1 MRCWVGGQTRM
12 KIRWLQY
19 FVTVAE
25 EQSVS
30 RATVRLNTSQAALSR
45 VIREME
51 ATLAVELFQRTGR
64 GMVLT
69 AEGELLRVAAQ
80 EVLDSYDAF
89 LAKVRDVSGDSV
101 ASLRILLPPR
111 LSAFLMR
118 PFVEALA
125 EKYIRVT
132 PEVFEALSEDIQTQ
146 LRLKKADIGI
156 YYTPR
161 SFDDDAGELIAT
173 ECLYISGTP
182 DVVGPASVPITM
194 QEASTIPVL
203 MQSQPAVFRD
213 FVERSFQENDCKL
226 QVRHNVNT
234 VEAQLQYARAGDG
247 ATILPYCS
255 VKRDTDAGTLVSR
268 KIIDPEIRRGVYL
281 NTASQATTRMQRDA
295 IAVLKSVVEAMHQE
309 FRWDIEKA

>member
-1 MRCWVGGQTRM
+1 M

-30 RATVRLNTSQAALSR
+30 RATVKLNTSQAALSR

-69 AEGELLRVAAQ
+69 AEGEVLRVAAQ
-80 EVLDSYDAF
+80 EVLDSYDGF

-118 PFVEALA
+118 PFAEALA
-125 EKYIRVT
+125 KKYIRVN
-132 PEVFEALSEDIQTQ
+132 PEVFEALSEEIQTQ
-146 LRLKKADIGI
+146 LRLKNADIGI

-161 SFDDDAGELIAT
+161 SFDDDAGELVAT
-173 ECLYISGTP
+173 ESLYMSGTP
-182 DVVGPASVPITM
+182 NVVGSASVPITM
-194 QEASTIPVL
+194 LEASTIPVL
-203 MQSQPAVFRD
+203 MQSRPAVFRD
-213 FVERSFQENDCKL
+213 YVERNFQKNGYKL

-247 ATILPYCS
+247 ATILPYCTI
-255 VKRDTDAGTLVSR
+255 KRDIDAGTLVSR
-268 KIIDPEIRRGVYL
+268 KIVSSEIRRGVYL
-281 NTASQATTRMQRDA
+281 NTSSQATTRMQRDA
-295 IAVLKSVVEAMHQE
+295 IAVLKSVMEAMHQDLQ
-309 FRWDIEKA
+309 WDIEKEQSDKK